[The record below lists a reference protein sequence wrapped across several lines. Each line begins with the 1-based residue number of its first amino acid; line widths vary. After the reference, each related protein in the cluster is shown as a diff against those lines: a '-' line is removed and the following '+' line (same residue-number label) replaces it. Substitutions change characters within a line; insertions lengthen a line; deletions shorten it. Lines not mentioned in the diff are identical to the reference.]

1 MVYTWQ
7 ICRQANR
14 SRGFIMRTEDLKY
27 VIEVYK
33 TRSISKAASRLN
45 ISSQGLGK
53 AIRAFEDELGCEL
66 FTRDHKGVVPTQLC
80 EHIYNDLS
88 EILDRTSK
96 IGRMIS
102 DYKSAG
108 KPEYFVMMESVLA
121 GMIGEALAEY
131 NTKYMKNV
139 VLMPLRIPDTEIEKL
154 FEENDYTYKICTK
167 ELIKNDRYKTYPL
180 TTLHFHPLVS
190 GTNHLCSKTHIT
202 IDDFRGMTLLV
213 EDSTRPYVDYFRKL
227 CSGAGIEVRIKNVY
241 DKFLIAKQLTE
252 NNSYIFLGQKADIS
266 KMLLTKKAELT
277 VLKFE
282 PAFETNIVVQ
292 SKNDSID
299 PAMLNCIRNKISFF
313 SERYLD

>member
-1 MVYTWQ
+1 
-7 ICRQANR
+7 
-14 SRGFIMRTEDLKY
+14 MRTEDLKY
-27 VIEVYK
+27 VTEVYK
-33 TRSISKAASRLN
+33 TRSISKAAARLN

-53 AIRAFEDELGCEL
+53 AIKAFEQELGCEL
-66 FTRDHKGVVPTQLC
+66 FARDHTGVVPTQIC
-80 EHIYNDLS
+80 EYIYNDLS

-96 IGRMIS
+96 VSRMIL
-102 DYKSAG
+102 DYKTSG

-131 NTKYMKNV
+131 NSKYLKNV
-139 VLMPLRIPDTEIEKL
+139 VLMPFRLSDKEIEKI
-154 FEENDYTYKICTK
+154 FDGNDYTYKICTK
-167 ELIKNDRYKTYPL
+167 ELITNDRCRTYPL

-213 EDSTRPYVDYFRKL
+213 EDSSRPYVDYFRKL
-227 CSGAGIEVRIKNVY
+227 CAAAGIEVRIKNVY
-241 DKFLIAKQLTE
+241 DKFLIAKLLSQ
-252 NNSYIFLGQKADIS
+252 NNNYIFLGQKADIS
-266 KMLLTKKAELT
+266 KILLTEKSELT
-277 VLKFE
+277 VLKID